1 MATCTENYDLTMPE
15 KSDFY
20 NVENFNENFKT
31 IDTLMAESESSIHE
45 VNEKIGSPSDT
56 ERTSLFGC
64 LNSSGNSVIKSI
76 QRVTYS
82 PLTSQT
88 SQDITINTVDPT
100 KCFVIFERLYDHN
113 DFITKIDYMLHDT
126 YLAVTNNS
134 TTVHSLY
141 VAFWIIEFC

>member
-1 MATCTENYDLTMPE
+1 MSSTKITEFDLDTSADIAKE
-15 KSDFY
+15 STLR
-20 NVENFNENFKT
+20 ENFET
-31 IDTLMAESESSIHE
+31 IDTLMAETENGIHE

-134 TTVHSLY
+134 TTVHSLD